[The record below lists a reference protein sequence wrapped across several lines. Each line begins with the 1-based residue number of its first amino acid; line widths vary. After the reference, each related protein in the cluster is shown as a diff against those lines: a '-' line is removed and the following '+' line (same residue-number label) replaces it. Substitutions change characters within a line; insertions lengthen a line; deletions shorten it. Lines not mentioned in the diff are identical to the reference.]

1 MLDTAASAN
10 VLHRSSIPRYAARVK
25 SRGLLFAALAL
36 GLAGIGIAAA
46 GHGEWVIA
54 VAGIALGLWMA
65 DLARRDLRSR

>member
-1 MLDTAASAN
+1 
-10 VLHRSSIPRYAARVK
+10 VK

-36 GLAGIGIAAA
+36 GLAGIGVAAA
-46 GHGEWVIA
+46 GHREWAIA

>member
-1 MLDTAASAN
+1 M
-10 VLHRSSIPRYAARVK
+10 K

-36 GLAGIGIAAA
+36 GLAGMGVAAA
-46 GHGEWVIA
+46 AHGEWVIA